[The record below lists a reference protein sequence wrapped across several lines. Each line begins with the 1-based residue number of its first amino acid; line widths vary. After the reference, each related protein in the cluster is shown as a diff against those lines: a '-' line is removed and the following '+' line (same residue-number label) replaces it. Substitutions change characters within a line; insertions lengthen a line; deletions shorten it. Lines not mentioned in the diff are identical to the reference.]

1 MPLTTLAHSSDHHS
15 IIFHLYQQ
23 LLNST
28 SLTNSFSFPLSARVS
43 FFFMCFPKDWWLS
56 ATRRVGLFKDAWG
69 DEAKFYPPFS
79 LSLISPHRLVSWW
92 QEPPSREPSDCSQA
106 VRGHLQIRQP
116 SPLPSS
122 CQDDWVWRM
131 TIRQR
136 DKWCHRG
143 PATHKRTK
151 QKKRKKAGSHRYDD
165 PLNQQRGEGLSYTLG
180 PQSGGKRWKKF
191 LKGKLFFCFFFYEL
205 EVKQK
210 QKNPEWKDWMQIFA
224 RWKPQS
230 SQNYSYLVYA

>member
-1 MPLTTLAHSSDHHS
+1 
-15 IIFHLYQQ
+15 
-23 LLNST
+23 
-28 SLTNSFSFPLSARVS
+28 
-43 FFFMCFPKDWWLS
+43 MCFPKDWWLS

-79 LSLISPHRLVSWW
+79 LSLISPHGLVSWW

-191 LKGKLFFCFFFYEL
+191 LKGKLFFCFFLWARGEAKTKKSWMKRLDANLCSVEATKQPEL
-205 EVKQK
+205 FISRICIV
-210 QKNPEWKDWMQIFA
+210 
-224 RWKPQS
+224 
-230 SQNYSYLVYA
+230 